1 MSQDTLSPTVES
13 QNNHLNAQAI
23 AELQELLGT
32 DKFKYLVDIF
42 CENSNKTIEILKE
55 NSQDHDFE
63 VLYASAHSMA
73 GSSANMGALVLCE
86 LCRQLEQ
93 QAKTKSGEH
102 IPTLIKGIVVEQK
115 QVLAEFAKLIS

>member
-1 MSQDTLSPTVES
+1 MSQDVSATVES
-13 QNNHLNAQAI
+13 LNNHLNAQAI
-23 AELQELLGT
+23 TELQELLGT
-32 DKFKYLVDIF
+32 DKFKYLVNIF

-55 NSQDHDFE
+55 NSTDHDFE
-63 VLYASAHSMA
+63 VLYASGHSLA

-93 QAKTKSGEH
+93 QAKSKFAEH
-102 IPTLIKGIVVEQK
+102 IPTLIEGIIAEHK